1 MFAAGQAYVALSR
14 VRSVKGLQVLGM
26 SQSSIRTDPIV
37 KAFYKV
43 GLYCSLKNA
52 EYQRLTIAWDEP
64 TLF

>member
-14 VRSVKGLQVLGM
+14 VLQVLGM